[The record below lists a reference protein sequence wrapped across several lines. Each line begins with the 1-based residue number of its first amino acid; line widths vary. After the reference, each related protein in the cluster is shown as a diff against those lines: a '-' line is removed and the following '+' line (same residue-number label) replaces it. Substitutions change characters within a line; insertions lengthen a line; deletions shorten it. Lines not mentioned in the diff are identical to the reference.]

1 MVCRQPPALN
11 HHTNMLDGCSS
22 TVLGALR
29 RRYCSHEFSTAR
41 ATHRATGGVRDGLSN
56 KSFDACR
63 QRTVPERPRRRE
75 YSAAARTKSS
85 AGQTKRPRLLIRRTG
100 WRQFSSRMKARQKNT
115 AVVASVLGTVAVR
128 TVNRMISVE
137 FCDPGTVGLQFSL
150 RRAHIIATL
159 CAFHPITTVDS
170 QPAGVVSEDS
180 CA

>member
-1 MVCRQPPALN
+1 MGVLQQSSARSAGATAATSFQPLVQHTEPRAASGTGCRTRA
-11 HHTNMLDGCSS
+11 S
-22 TVLGALR
+22 TLAVSGR
-29 RRYCSHEFSTAR
+29 SRI
-41 ATHRATGGVRDGLSN
+41 GGRG
-56 KSFDACR
+56 
-63 QRTVPERPRRRE
+63 RRE
-75 YSAAARTKSS
+75 YSAAARTKSP